1 MMQFCMISL
10 KSRQKRTIRGKSD
23 QFFFVQ
29 FYLLAPA
36 DSYNWSHSGSRYR
49 KKQVSFT
56 HHLRK
61 GLTLDSDRE
70 RPPDQ
75 HEVVLRV
82 ANSELWYTFQ
92 NTVTAFLSRCKRG

>member
-10 KSRQKRTIRGKSD
+10 KSRQKRTKKKIGKIGPI
-23 QFFFVQ
+23 FFVQ

-49 KKQVSFT
+49 KKQVSFN
-56 HHLRK
+56 HHSRK
-61 GLTLDSDRE
+61 GLTLDCDRE
-70 RPPDQ
+70 RPDQ

-82 ANSELWYTFQ
+82 ANSELWYT
-92 NTVTAFLSRCKRG
+92 VTAFLSRCKRG

>member
-10 KSRQKRTIRGKSD
+10 KSRQKRTKKKIGKIGPI
-23 QFFFVQ
+23 FFVQ

-49 KKQVSFT
+49 KKQVSFN
-56 HHLRK
+56 HHSRK

-70 RPPDQ
+70 RPDQ

-82 ANSELWYTFQ
+82 ANSELWYT
-92 NTVTAFLSRCKRG
+92 VTAFLSRCKRG